1 MLLRSLLFAAV
12 LALLAPAAASAA
24 ACPGAD
30 PCPYSAA
37 AMIGQR
43 AEGVMRFPQAS
54 AVGPDGSVYVADQYT
69 HAIQVFGPDGS
80 FRRELGAAGSGPG
93 GLSSVGAVAVAR
105 DGSVYVAD
113 GADRIDRFAAD
124 GTLLN
129 SWGRTGDGPGEF
141 RFGAGGGNDSG
152 AGGGI
157 AIGADGTVYVAD
169 TRNDRVQRFA
179 ADGSNPTVI
188 IPTGKVMRPQ
198 GLAVVGS
205 RLIVADNWRHK
216 LAVYDTGGR
225 LLRTVGD
232 GEGARPN
239 QFFHPYDVAVDP
251 SGRLYVADNSNHR
264 IVRYGPAPAY
274 KYRAR
279 WGAFGSGRGQLQYP
293 RGIAVDA
300 SGRTFVADPG
310 GNRID
315 VFDLGGASQGSFGK
329 SGREA
334 GQFIRPQGV
343 GADAGGTRAIADTV
357 NGRIQLVNPDGSVAA
372 MFGAPAPGPTL
383 LPDPVAVAFD
393 GSGLLYV
400 VDQERSRVIVFDR
413 EGKIIRTI
421 GSRGRG
427 PGQLLAP
434 SAVAVDAAGRLYVAD
449 TGNGRIVR
457 FTTAGTHLGSFGR
470 FRTVR
475 GVAVTPDGSRVYGS
489 DAATDR
495 ITVMTGTG
503 GDLAEIGARGSE
515 PGRARTSPP
524 GVALDGAGNVWVAD
538 RGNHRIQAFTP
549 DGAPL
554 APLRRARRRRRAVR
568 RADQR
573 QRRLQRP
580 RDRGRRRQQPR
591 PAVPVRGDDGVLGP
605 AGGQEPAG
613 PDPLQPA
620 AAAAARGDRPPDAD
634 HRHPRDPPASAAG
647 QLRPAGQDL
656 DPGHAHA
663 TLGQAQAGRAD
674 DVLAAAAAGGQDRD
688 LPAAAERHR
697 RAHAAARAGLAAR
710 PRRRDPGRRHQR
722 RQLRRRRHPADKCDG
737 LSGIPGPRLRRP
749 GW

>member
-1 MLLRSLLFAAV
+1 MLPRTLLLAAV
-12 LALLAPAAASAA
+12 SALLAPAAASAA

-37 AMIGQR
+37 SALGQR

-93 GLSSVGAVAVAR
+93 GLSSVGAVAVAG

-124 GTLLN
+124 GTLLH
-129 SWGRTGDGPGEF
+129 SWGRTGTGPGEF

-188 IPTGKVMRPQ
+188 IPKGTVMRPQ

-216 LAVYDTGGR
+216 LAVFDTGGR
-225 LLRTVGD
+225 FLRNVGD

-251 SGRLYVADNSNHR
+251 KGRLYVADNSNHR
-264 IVRYGPAPAY
+264 IVRYGPAPSY

-279 WGAFGSGRGQLQYP
+279 WGAFGSRRGQLQYP
-293 RGIAVDA
+293 RGLAVDA
-300 SGRTFVADPG
+300 EGRSFVADPG
-310 GNRID
+310 GNRIG
-315 VFDLGGASQGSFGK
+315 VFDIGGDSLGAFGK
-329 SGREA
+329 SGREP

-343 GADAGGTRAIADTV
+343 GADASGLRAIADTV
-357 NGRIQLVNPDGSVAA
+357 NGRIQLVNPDGSIAA

-393 GSGLLYV
+393 GSGRLYV

-413 EGKIIRTI
+413 AGKIIRTI

-449 TGNGRIVR
+449 TGNNRIVR

-470 FRTVR
+470 FRTLR
-475 GVAVTPDGSRVYGS
+475 GVAVTPDGARVYGS
-489 DAATDR
+489 DASTGK

-503 GDLAEIGARGSE
+503 GDLAEIGSRGSA
-515 PGRARTSPP
+515 PGKLNAPA
-524 GVALDGAGNVWVAD
+524 GLALDGAGNVWVAD
-538 RGNHRIQAFTP
+538 RGNDRIQAFSPGGALVARFGERGVGVGQFISPTSVSVACNGLVTVADADNNRAQQFQFPPSGACTALPAVQNPP
-549 DGAPL
+549 DPILYNQPQPL
-554 APLRRARRRRRAVR
+554 PPELTVRPTRTTGILAIRQLPLRISSDLPAKISIQVTLKPRAGKRRPSVRMRFSPQKLSAGKTVTYRPRLGTAGVRTLRRALGSRRGLVAEIRVVATN
-568 RADQR
+568 ADSS
-573 QRRLQRP
+573 
-580 RDRGRRRQQPR
+580 
-591 PAVPVRGDDGVLGP
+591 DGVVTKRVNVTG
-605 AGGQEPAG
+605 
-613 PDPLQPA
+613 
-620 AAAAARGDRPPDAD
+620 
-634 HRHPRDPPASAAG
+634 
-647 QLRPAGQDL
+647 
-656 DPGHAHA
+656 
-663 TLGQAQAGRAD
+663 
-674 DVLAAAAAGGQDRD
+674 
-688 LPAAAERHR
+688 
-697 RAHAAARAGLAAR
+697 
-710 PRRRDPGRRHQR
+710 
-722 RQLRRRRHPADKCDG
+722 
-737 LSGIPGPRLRRP
+737 
-749 GW
+749 

>member
-1 MLLRSLLFAAV
+1 MLPRTLLLAAVIAV
-12 LALLAPAAASAA
+12 LAPTTASAVP
-24 ACPGAD
+24 CPGAD
-30 PCPYSAA
+30 PCPYSASA
-37 AMIGQR
+37 PLGQR

-93 GLSSVGAVAVAR
+93 GLSSVGAVAVAA

-129 SWGRTGDGPGEF
+129 SWGKTGTGPGEF

-157 AIGADGTVYVAD
+157 AIGGDGTVYVAD

-188 IPTGKVMRPQ
+188 IPKGTVMRPQ

-216 LAVYDTGGR
+216 LAVFDTGGR
-225 LLRTVGD
+225 FLRNVGD
-232 GEGARPN
+232 GEGAKPN

-251 SGRLYVADNSNHR
+251 RGRVYVADNSNHR
-264 IVRYGPAPAY
+264 IVRYGPSPSY

-293 RGIAVDA
+293 RGLAVDG

-315 VFDLGGASQGSFGK
+315 VFDIGGTSLGAFGK

-334 GQFIRPQGV
+334 GQFIRPQGTA
-343 GADAGGTRAIADTV
+343 ADANGMRAIADTV
-357 NGRIQLVNPDGSVAA
+357 NGRIQLMNPDGSVAA

-393 GSGLLYV
+393 SSGLLYV
-400 VDQERSRVIVFDR
+400 VDQERSRVLVFDR

-434 SAVAVDAAGRLYVAD
+434 SAIAIDANGRMYIAD

-457 FTTAGTHLGSFGR
+457 FTTSGTHLGSFGR

-489 DAATDR
+489 DASTDK

-503 GDLAEIGARGSE
+503 GDLAEIGARGDG
-515 PGRARTSPP
+515 PGELDSPAQL
-524 GVALDGAGNVWVAD
+524 ALDGAGNVWVAD
-538 RGNHRIQAFTP
+538 RGNNRIQVFTA

-554 APLRRARRRRRAVR
+554 LGFGERGVGAGQFIEPVAVSVACNGLVTVADADNNRAQQFQFPPSSACTALPAVKNPPDPILYNQPQPLPPELTVRPTRTSGILAIRQLPLRVSSDLPARVSIQVTLKPRSGKRRPTVRMTFSPQNLPAGKTVTYRPRLSAAGVRTLRRALGPRRGLVAEIRVVATN
-568 RADQR
+568 ADSS
-573 QRRLQRP
+573 
-580 RDRGRRRQQPR
+580 
-591 PAVPVRGDDGVLGP
+591 DGVV
-605 AGGQEPAG
+605 
-613 PDPLQPA
+613 
-620 AAAAARGDRPPDAD
+620 
-634 HRHPRDPPASAAG
+634 
-647 QLRPAGQDL
+647 
-656 DPGHAHA
+656 
-663 TLGQAQAGRAD
+663 T
-674 DVLAAAAAGGQDRD
+674 
-688 LPAAAERHR
+688 
-697 RAHAAARAGLAAR
+697 
-710 PRRRDPGRRHQR
+710 QR
-722 RQLRRRRHPADKCDG
+722 MNVTG
-737 LSGIPGPRLRRP
+737 
-749 GW
+749 